1 MIVEVVVNP
10 QERRNKSHEPQP
22 TQTKT
27 TIFDNLKVFIYLCIV
42 KQRQRKN
49 YY

>member
-10 QERRNKSHEPQP
+10 QERKTHEPQP

-27 TIFDNLKVFIYLCIV
+27 TMFGNLKVFLYLCIV